1 MWFTLGVETPKNKDS
16 SYGIVVPALCND
28 RYSCYSASDSSKEI
42 AAHSAEAIES
52 ILEEMLADGFDVLG
66 LEDQGALAYREDE
79 AYRFCDVWLQIEI
92 DVSRYSGKSQRV
104 NISLPESLLAVIDRK
119 VENSDLYRDRSHF
132 LAIAARN
139 ELC

>member
-1 MWFTLGVETPKNKDS
+1 
-16 SYGIVVPALCND
+16 
-28 RYSCYSASDSSKEI
+28 
-42 AAHSAEAIES
+42 HSAEAIES

-66 LEDQGALAYREDE
+66 LEDQGALIYKEDQS
-79 AYRFCDVWLQIEI
+79 YSFCDVWLQIEI
-92 DVSRYSGKSQRV
+92 DVSKYSGKSQRV

-139 ELC
+139 EL

>member
-1 MWFTLGVETPKNKDS
+1 MWFTLGVETPKKEDS
-16 SYGIVVPALCND
+16 AYGIVVPALCND
-28 RYSCYSASDSSKEI
+28 RYSCYSASDNSKDI

-66 LEDQGALAYREDE
+66 LEDQGALVYKEDKAYS
-79 AYRFCDVWLQIEI
+79 FCDVWLQIEI
-92 DVSRYSGKSQRV
+92 DVSRYSGRSQRV

-139 ELC
+139 EL

>member
-1 MWFTLGVETPKNKDS
+1 MWFTLGVETPKDKDS

-28 RYSCYSASDSSKEI
+28 SYSCYSASDSSKDI

-66 LEDQGALAYREDE
+66 LEDQGALVYKEAQAYS
-79 AYRFCDVWLQIEI
+79 FCDVWLQIEI
-92 DVSRYSGKSQRV
+92 DVSRYSGKTQRV
-104 NISLPESLLAVIDRK
+104 NVSLPESLLAVIDRK

-139 ELC
+139 EL

>member
-1 MWFTLGVETPKNKDS
+1 
-16 SYGIVVPALCND
+16 LCNEH
-28 RYSCYSASDSSKEI
+28 YSCYSASDSSKEI

-66 LEDQGALAYREDE
+66 LEDQGALIYKEDQS
-79 AYRFCDVWLQIEI
+79 YSFCDVWLQIEI
-92 DVSRYSGKSQRV
+92 DVSKYSGKSQRV

-139 ELC
+139 EL

>member
-16 SYGIVVPALCND
+16 SYGIVVPALCNEH
-28 RYSCYSASDSSKEI
+28 YSCYSASDSSKDI

-66 LEDQGALAYREDE
+66 LEDQGALIYKEDQS
-79 AYRFCDVWLQIEI
+79 YSFCDVWLQIEI

-139 ELC
+139 EL

>member
-1 MWFTLGVETPKNKDS
+1 MWFTLGVETPKDKDS

-28 RYSCYSASDSSKEI
+28 CYSCYSASDSSKDI

-66 LEDQGALAYREDE
+66 LKDQGALIYKEDQAYH
-79 AYRFCDVWLQIEI
+79 FCDVWLQIEI
-92 DVSRYSGKSQRV
+92 DVSRYSGKTQRV
-104 NISLPESLLAVIDRK
+104 NVSLPESLLAVIDRR

-139 ELC
+139 EL